1 MTGLLD
7 VPTNLKTPT
16 SEEPVLAAVPDL
28 RLLNR
33 REAAQLIGTSEKTL
47 KRWEALGKGP
57 PVLRFGKRMS
67 RYTVLGLREWLK
79 AVTEDAGHGEE
90 I

>member
-1 MTGLLD
+1 MTALLD
-7 VPTNLKTPT
+7 ALPDVKPPTRK
-16 SEEPVLAAVPDL
+16 EPVLAAVPDL

-33 REAAQLIGTSEKTL
+33 REAAALIGTSEKTL
-47 KRWEALGKGP
+47 KRWEAVGKGP
-57 PVLRFGKRMS
+57 PVLRFGKRMA

-79 AVTEDAGHGEE
+79 VVTEDAVHGEE

>member
-1 MTGLLD
+1 MSELLD
-7 VPTNLKTPT
+7 VPTDLKTLTPK
-16 SEEPVLAAVPDL
+16 EPALAAMPDL
-28 RLLNR
+28 RLLSR
-33 REAAQLIGTSEKTL
+33 KEAAQLIGTSEKTL

-57 PVLRFGKRMS
+57 PVLRFGKRMA

-79 AVTEDAGHGEE
+79 VVTEDAVHGEK